1 MLPKHERAA
10 STKPM
15 AHLQRPET
23 LIAPNQQC
31 CSMKGHLL
39 PYVDINPHKTGPKW
53 PAYIGLVIIIIITAA
68 IVALALIRH

>member
-1 MLPKHERAA
+1 
-10 STKPM
+10 
-15 AHLQRPET
+15 
-23 LIAPNQQC
+23 
-31 CSMKGHLL
+31 MKGHLL